1 MRKAESSHDWEA
13 IEARQN
19 FQLVPQGAYH
29 YRTAVKFPS
38 GKGLCRITV
47 QGTRK
52 LTASLNGTPILSH
65 DGLTYVPAF
74 HRSAPVA
81 PFTMKSGWNILDIFV
96 EDGDAG
102 ELFVGFASI
111 AGCGEWS
118 NGCEWST
125 APLGVDGV

>member
-1 MRKAESSHDWEA
+1 MTGKLSKPGKIFSLYPREPITTALPS
-13 IEARQN
+13 N
-19 FQLVPQGAYH
+19 FH
-29 YRTAVKFPS
+29 RE
-38 GKGLCRITV
+38 KGLCRITV